1 MEKAVNAMNVEET
14 DIGLN
19 SFRVTAAPPFK
30 VDAEDILSQVTF
42 TSAQVEEIVSYFLKA
57 PGKRLRPALL
67 HMSAAVVRRPAHHL
81 KEAAALIEILHN
93 GTLIHDDVIDRAQ
106 VRRGRPSVNRLWGD
120 SVGIL
125 IGDYL
130 LAYVMELTNR
140 ISVPR
145 ISQWTSSI
153 LISLVEGQ
161 LMELA
166 NQNNFNLERETC
178 FEIIR
183 KKTAALIKGACQ
195 MGGLLANGT
204 PREVQA
210 LGQFGENL
218 GMAFQILDDC
228 LDYCGNAEFFGKEI
242 GKDVLEGKITLP
254 LILAYEKATP
264 KDRGK
269 IRAVFQLQGKEGGFL
284 SAQSLIEKYNGL
296 KNARQ
301 EARARTQKAVE
312 ALCVF
317 TGGTVRDEM
326 IRLAEN
332 LLQRKC

>member
-1 MEKAVNAMNVEET
+1 MEKAVNAMYVEET
-14 DIGLN
+14 EGGLN
-19 SFRVTAAPPFK
+19 PFRVTGASSFT
-30 VDAEDILSQVTF
+30 VDAEEILSQVTF

-93 GTLIHDDVIDRAQ
+93 GTLIHDDVIDSAH

-166 NQNNFNLERETC
+166 NQNNFNLKRGTY
-178 FEIIR
+178 FEIIQ
-183 KKTAALIKGACQ
+183 KKTAALIKGACE
-195 MGGLLANGT
+195 MGGLLANGS
-204 PREVQA
+204 PEEIQA

-242 GKDVLEGKITLP
+242 GKDFLEGKITLP
-254 LILAYEKATP
+254 LILAFEKATLE
-264 KDRGK
+264 DRRT
-269 IRAVFQLQGKEGGFL
+269 IREVFQRQGKEGSFL
-284 SAQSLIEKYNGL
+284 SVQALIEKYNGL
-296 KNARQ
+296 RDARQ
-301 EARARTQKAVE
+301 EARARTHKAVD
-312 ALCVF
+312 ALRRF
-317 TGGTVRDEM
+317 TDGPVRNEM
-326 IRLAEN
+326 IRIAEG
-332 LLQRKC
+332 LLQRKR